1 MKISLCV
8 LFYSVSL
15 LILGQTPQ
23 ESAKPKPARMK
34 ANVLDVRPP
43 KAPEPAPGEYLE
55 IDRAA
60 GVAWV
65 RALCRDGAF
74 RNWQIPL
81 AGLIEPELRAGWEIR
96 GGSPIRYQYG
106 VLNGA
111 RARQDIVVWRLDI
124 TDAHAVKF
132 VHAAENWE
140 EPTLTAL
147 PGRHSL
153 GWRIRHGGPGAVK
166 AGTAASEFVLESPL
180 LPGLT
185 RACFASSV
193 HLTLPDDFHLAS
205 EWAYLEVVNRVT
217 EWVCLPAIAPKLQ
230 PDLGR
235 SELMEAIRNEF
246 TQAAAKE
253 EFASIREEL
262 EKFSATL
269 APGRAPATLPK
280 GKTAL
285 QREFLAAMELN
296 LEVAQSRPD

>member
-1 MKISLCV
+1 MNISLCV
-8 LFYSVSL
+8 LCCAFSL
-15 LILGQTPQ
+15 LMLGQTPS
-23 ESAKPKPARMK
+23 EGVKPKPARMK
-34 ANVLDVRPP
+34 VNVVEIRPP
-43 KAPEPAPGEYLE
+43 KAPEPAPGEFVE

-60 GVAWV
+60 GVASV

-81 AGLIEPELRAGWEIR
+81 AGLIEPDLRAGWEIR
-96 GGSPIRYQYG
+96 GGGTVRYRFG
-106 VLNGA
+106 VLNGP
-111 RARQDIVVWRLDI
+111 RARQDIVVWRLDVP
-124 TDAHAVKF
+124 DAHAVKF

-153 GWRIRHGGPGAVK
+153 GWRIRHGGSGAVK
-166 AGTAASEFVLESPL
+166 AGGAASEFVLESPL

-217 EWVCLPAIAPKLQ
+217 EWACLPAIAPKLR

-269 APGRAPATLPK
+269 APGRAPAILPK

-296 LEVAQSRPD
+296 LAVAQSRPN